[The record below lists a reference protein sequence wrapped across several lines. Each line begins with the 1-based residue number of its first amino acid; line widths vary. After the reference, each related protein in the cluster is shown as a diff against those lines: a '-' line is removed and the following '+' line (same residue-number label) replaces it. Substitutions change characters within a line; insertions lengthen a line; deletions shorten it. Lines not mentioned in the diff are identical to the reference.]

1 MIVDQPYESRD
12 PANGDVDVDPAVIE
26 TVQRLCYEIP
36 NIKKIYKTC
45 VVPPKK
51 KGDQSGFSFTAKV
64 LLNQEEP
71 QQHLA
76 DMLEVY
82 GEPVLVADV
91 RFSEDMAPLPDGTL
105 CLLLH
110 CSLFGSI
117 LIVLLLI

>member
-64 LLNQEEP
+64 LLNQEE
-71 QQHLA
+71 
-76 DMLEVY
+76 
-82 GEPVLVADV
+82 
-91 RFSEDMAPLPDGTL
+91 RRCDGKR
-105 CLLLH
+105 
-110 CSLFGSI
+110 LFFGHQSTPTH
-117 LIVLLLI
+117 